1 MIKKAIATMLLATV
15 MIGGGAVVQQ
25 PKNVEAATNY
35 YATNENA
42 LRITNV
48 NRDYSTPSY
57 YGRIRVKAV
66 VRATKSGYVDYKTGF
81 FVTNLSTGEYLCPSM
96 EYRVD
101 KGSYYELVYYF
112 WCGSGDTVQLDAW
125 ASSNRYINTY
135 SYIQ

>member
-42 LRITNV
+42 LTFGDV
-48 NRDYSTPSY
+48 HKVSSY
-57 YGRIRVKAV
+57 YSRIKVKV
-66 VRATKSGYVDYKTGF
+66 VVKATKSGYVDYKTNLA
-81 FVTNLSTGEYLCPSM
+81 VNNLSTGEYLCPPM

-112 WCGSGDTVQLDAW
+112 WCGSADTVQLDAC
-125 ASSNRYINTY
+125 ASSNRCIKTY
-135 SYIQ
+135 SSIQ